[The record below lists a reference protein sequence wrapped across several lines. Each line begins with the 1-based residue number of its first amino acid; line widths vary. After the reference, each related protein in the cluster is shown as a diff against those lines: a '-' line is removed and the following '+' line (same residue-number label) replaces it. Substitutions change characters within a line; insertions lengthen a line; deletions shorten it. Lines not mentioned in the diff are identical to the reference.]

1 MKALIVDDEEG
12 ARASIKE
19 LAQLCCP
26 AILSFAE
33 ADSVQ
38 SGIVAI
44 VNKKPDILFLDID
57 LGDGNGFDLLQE
69 IKEEKN
75 IQVIFVTAHNKYAL
89 KALKASAIDYLLK
102 PVKPSELIA
111 AVSKV
116 KKHLKQYQLQ
126 DQIETLLHNLN
137 HEDKGIQKIAIKTVD
152 SIHLININH
161 IIYCQSDGGY
171 TTFHLINNQ
180 KIINAK
186 LLGEYEE
193 LLPST
198 IFMRIHRSYLV
209 NLNYVVRYDKKD
221 KQYLVTTEN
230 QSLPVST
237 RKREKLIAY
246 LDSLS

>member
-1 MKALIVDDEEG
+1 MKALIVDDEEN
-12 ARASIKE
+12 ARASIRE
-19 LAQLCCP
+19 LAELCCP
-26 AILSFAE
+26 DILSFAE

-38 SGIVAI
+38 SGIIAI
-44 VNKKPDILFLDID
+44 VNQKPDLLFLDID
-57 LGDGNGFDLLQE
+57 LGDGDGFDLLQE
-69 IKEEKN
+69 IKEKN
-75 IQVIFVTAHNKYAL
+75 IQVIFVTAHNQYAL

-111 AVSKV
+111 AVGKV
-116 KKHLKQYQLQ
+116 KKHLKHYQLY
-126 DQIETLLHNLN
+126 DQIDTLLHNLS

-152 SIHLININH
+152 SIHLINIHH

-180 KIINAK
+180 KVVNAK

-209 NLNYVVRYDKKD
+209 NLNYVVRYDKKE

-246 LDSLS
+246 LDSLG